1 MTKKDLVEIIE
12 DCVYNSQVL
21 MGERVCFNE
30 LRKELNEELPEQ
42 LTLTDVSQQ
51 RELLLDFWMK
61 MPNTHKHKGVAEHYI
76 DNYLKS
82 NNLQLRV
89 YETLNLKYKNYE

>member
-1 MTKKDLVEIIE
+1 MNKKELIEIIE
-12 DCVYNSQVL
+12 GCVYNSQVL
-21 MGERVCFNE
+21 TEERVCFNE

-61 MPNTHKHKGVAEHYI
+61 MPKTHKHKGVAEHYI

-82 NNLQLRV
+82 NNCA
-89 YETLNLKYKNYE
+89 